1 MDSNNNHIEELEKKI
16 QYYKQK
22 KQSFSNLRVLQYEEY
37 GSKKISYEQFT
48 AQKMELIQKQ
58 EDVEKKLLNTK
69 QEQTSIQKEK
79 VLETELLDKCVNMQ
93 IIKI

>member
-1 MDSNNNHIEELEKKI
+1 MHSNNNHIEELEKKI

-48 AQKMELIQKQ
+48 AQKME
-58 EDVEKKLLNTK
+58 
-69 QEQTSIQKEK
+69 
-79 VLETELLDKCVNMQ
+79 
-93 IIKI
+93 